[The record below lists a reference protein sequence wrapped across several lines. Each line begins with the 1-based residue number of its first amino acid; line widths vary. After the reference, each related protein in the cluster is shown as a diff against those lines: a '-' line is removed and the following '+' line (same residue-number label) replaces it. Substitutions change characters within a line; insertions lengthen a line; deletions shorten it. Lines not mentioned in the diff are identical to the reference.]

1 MNIII
6 ALAIGFVFGFVLQR
20 VGLAD
25 YDKIINQFRFRDNTM
40 MKFMFSAITVGSFS
54 YFLLKDF
61 GFEPL
66 PTVHYTYILGNLFGG
81 IVFGTGMALAGTCPG
96 TVIAGIG
103 QGNIDYLFAGVA
115 GFISGA
121 VVFSLIYPDFFSVVH
136 VEYFGKIAME
146 NIVGIGHWFF
156 VSLFAIICILI
167 LNFSKYFERGSKD
180 VN

>member
-1 MNIII
+1 MSIMI
-6 ALAIGFVFGFVLQR
+6 ALSIGFVFGFALHR
-20 VGLAD
+20 AGLAD
-25 YDKIINQFRFRDNTM
+25 YDTIVNQFRFRDNTM
-40 MKFMFSAITVGSFS
+40 MKFMFSAITVGSFL

-61 GFEPL
+61 GFEPI

-81 IVFGTGMALAGTCPG
+81 AVFGAGMALAGTCPG

-103 QGNIDYLFAGVA
+103 QGNVDCLIAGVA

-121 VVFSLIYPDFFSVVH
+121 VIFALIYPDFFSVIQVG
-136 VEYFGKIAME
+136 YFGKVTLE

-167 LNFSKYFERGSKD
+167 FNFSKYIERGGGN